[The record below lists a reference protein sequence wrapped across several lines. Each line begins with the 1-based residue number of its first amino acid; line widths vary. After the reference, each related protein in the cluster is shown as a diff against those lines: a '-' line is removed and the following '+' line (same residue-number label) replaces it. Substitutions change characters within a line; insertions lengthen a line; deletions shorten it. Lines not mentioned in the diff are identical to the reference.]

1 VHTLRALGL
10 RLLGIFRAR
19 RPEDDFAA
27 ELESHL
33 ALHTDDGVRAG
44 LSPEE
49 ARRQALIRLGGAEQ
63 TRQAHRDRRTLP
75 WLDSLLQDTRYG
87 LRTLRRSPGFTTTA
101 VLTLALGIGAC
112 TAIFSLVNAVLIRSL
127 PYGDPSQLV
136 YLFTPNPHI
145 PAPPDVMTP
154 SYADF
159 YDIKQQSH
167 SYSDMSVFEQAAYNL
182 SSRGSVERVDAARVD
197 ERFFTTLESAPEFG
211 RAIGADDNQPGHDKV
226 AVISHALWQ
235 SMFAGSMD
243 ILMRSL
249 PLNGVSYRIVGVM
262 PPAFEYPRGSD
273 LPYGNVEKGTQIWI
287 PLALTS
293 QQKAEREV
301 GNVAGA
307 LARLRPGV
315 SISQAQSEM
324 SAIMVPLDKLHPV
337 KIFAERGWG
346 ALVKGFMDY
355 AVGQV
360 GRLLWLLLGAVSI
373 VLLIACGNA
382 ANLLLA
388 RAANRMR
395 ELGVR
400 VALGAGRRRI
410 IRQLLTESLLIG
422 VAAGVIGV
430 GLAGIFLRFLPLLDP
445 GNIPRLNQASLD
457 MRVMLFTVMVSLLTS
472 VLTGILPAL
481 AVSRVSPSVILAT
494 GSSSNV
500 AGVHGRSQSILI
512 VGEAALVVVL
522 LACAGLLIR
531 SYINVESVNTGFSPS
546 TVTVN
551 IGLDPRYSQAQQRR
565 AFFQNFIGKVAALPG
580 VSAAGAVSYLPL
592 SNSESLGTI
601 WVDGFANNKE
611 QMAEGRGVTPQ
622 YFAAMRIPL
631 LAGRYF
637 TEGDYAKAETPMI
650 INQRFAKVYFGDRNP
665 IGGRVA
671 QGDDHSQWST
681 IVGVVADVRHLSLEE
696 TPQPQMYSPTYDL
709 NGAYIA
715 VRSLLPGSIIA
726 SELRSTLKAID
737 PGLPFGDVQ
746 TMGELMSV
754 ATARRRFQTSLL
766 TVFAGIALFLAL
778 VGLYGLMAY
787 SVSRRTRELGI
798 RMALG
803 AQRTEVILLVLKR
816 AALLLGLGL
825 SSGLACSWIATRAIK
840 GFLFGVSEHDPATI
854 LLVCILLAVC
864 GLAAALIPARRAASI
879 DPMQALRTE

>member
-1 VHTLRALGL
+1 MHTLRALGL
-10 RLLGIFRAR
+10 RLLGLFRGR
-19 RPEDDFAA
+19 PPEDDFAA
-27 ELESHL
+27 EIESHV
-33 ALHTDDGVRAG
+33 ALHTDDGIRAG

-63 TRQAHRDRRTLP
+63 IRQAHRERRTLG
-75 WLDSLLQDTRYG
+75 WLESLLQDTRYG
-87 LRTLRRSPGFTTTA
+87 LRTLRRSPGFTITA

-127 PYGDPSQLV
+127 PYGDPNRLV

-145 PAPPDVMTP
+145 PVPPEVMTP

-167 SYSDMSVFEQAAYNL
+167 SYSDMTAFEQATYNIA
-182 SSRGSVERVDAARVD
+182 SHGSVKNVGAARVD
-197 ERFFTTLESAPEFG
+197 ESFFSTLQSAPELG
-211 RAIGADDNQPGHDKV
+211 RAIGVDDNQPGHDKV
-226 AVISHALWQ
+226 AMISHSLWE
-235 SMFAGSMD
+235 SMFAGSTD
-243 ILMRSL
+243 VLTRSL
-249 PLNGVSYRIVGVM
+249 PLNGVSYKIVGVM
-262 PPAFEYPRGSD
+262 APGFEYPHSSD
-273 LPYGNVEKGTQIWI
+273 LPFGNPGKATHIWI
-287 PLALTS
+287 PLALTP
-293 QQKAEREV
+293 QQKADRELGSDEV
-301 GNVAGA
+301 

-315 SISQAQSEM
+315 SMSHAQSEM
-324 SAIMVPLDKLHPV
+324 SAIMVRLDKLHPV
-337 KIFAERGWG
+337 KIFPERGWG
-346 ALVKGFMDY
+346 ALITHFMDN

-388 RAANRMR
+388 RASNRMR

-430 GLAGIFLRFLPLLDP
+430 GLAAIFLRFLPLLDP

-457 MRVMLFTVMVSLLTS
+457 IRVMLFTMIVSLLTS

-481 AVSRVSPSVILAT
+481 AVSRVSPSVVLAA
-494 GSSSNV
+494 GSSGNV

-531 SYINVESVNTGFSPS
+531 SYINVESVDTGFSPS

-551 IGLDPRYSQAQQRR
+551 IGLDPRYSQPQQRR
-565 AFFQNFIGKVAALPG
+565 AFFRNFIGKIAALPG
-580 VSAAGAVSYLPL
+580 VSAAGAVNYLPL
-592 SNSESLGTI
+592 SNSESMGFI
-601 WVDGFANNKE
+601 WIDGFANRKD
-611 QMAEGRGVTPQ
+611 QMAEGRAVTPQ
-622 YFAAMRIPL
+622 YFRAMRIPL

-637 TEGDYAKAETPMI
+637 TEDDDAKVEKPLI
-650 INQRFAKVYFGDRNP
+650 INQRFAQLYFAGRNP
-665 IGGRVA
+665 IGGRIA
-671 QGDDHSQWST
+671 QGDDHSQWSS
-681 IVGVVADVRHLSLEE
+681 IVGVVADVRHSSLEE
-696 TPQPQMYSPTYDL
+696 TPQPQMYSPNYDL

-715 VRSLLPGSIIA
+715 VRSLLPPSTIA

-746 TMGELMSV
+746 TMSDLVSE

-766 TVFAGIALFLAL
+766 TVFAAIALFLAL

-803 AQRTEVILLVLKR
+803 AQRTDVMLLVLKR

-825 SSGLACSWIATRAIK
+825 ISGLICSWIATRAIK
-840 GFLFGVSEHDPATI
+840 AFLFGVGEHDPATI
-854 LLVCILLAVC
+854 LSVCILLAVC
-864 GLAAALIPARRAASI
+864 GLAAALFPARRAASI